1 MAMVPWRVDPRVI
14 DPVRLAEIEL
24 FADLMIAATSALAP
38 LPQDR
43 VDRLLGIRRPIR
55 VPFRLEPVHV

>member
-24 FADLMIAATSALAP
+24 FAELMIAASAAPTP
-38 LPQDR
+38 LPRER
-43 VDRLLGIRRPIR
+43 VDRLLGIRRPVR
-55 VPFRLEPVHV
+55 VPFRLDRVHT